1 MCFKNIQSTTLA
13 SYTFMFWKIPL
24 LTMNTPLYNFQNMA
38 YMHKRYAYQ
47 IFNYV
52 AYKKKLTRVQPNLP

>member
-1 MCFKNIQSTTLA
+1 
-13 SYTFMFWKIPL
+13 
-24 LTMNTPLYNFQNMA
+24 MNTQVFNFQNMT